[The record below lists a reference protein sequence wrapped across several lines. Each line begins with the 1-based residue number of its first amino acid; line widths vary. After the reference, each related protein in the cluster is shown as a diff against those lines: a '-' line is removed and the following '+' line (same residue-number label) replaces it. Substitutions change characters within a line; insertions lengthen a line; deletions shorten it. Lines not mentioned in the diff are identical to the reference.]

1 MSACRAP
8 RGLATRRRA
17 TVLAIGAAVA
27 ALSLTACSGGGASGG
42 SADTKFVQ
50 GKGGVDTVP
59 EGGRKDVP
67 QLSGKTLEGKPLDVA
82 DYKGKIVVLNVWGSW
97 CAPCRAEAP
106 NLAKVAKDTKA
117 KGVQF
122 IGINTRDDNPAP
134 ARKFEK
140 EYNVGY
146 PSLYDPIGKLMLRFP
161 KGSLNPQAI
170 PSTIVLDREGRI
182 AARALTPLSEE
193 RLRAMLEPLIAEK

>member
-17 TVLAIGAAVA
+17 TVLAVGATVA
-27 ALSLTACSGGGASGG
+27 ALSLTACGGGGTSGG

-50 GKGGVDTVP
+50 GKGGVDTVAK
-59 EGGRKDVP
+59 ENRKDAP
-67 QLSGKTLEGKPLDVA
+67 QLSGKTLEDKPLDVA

-97 CAPCRAEAP
+97 CAPCRAEAS

-122 IGINTRDDNPAP
+122 IGINTRDSNRAP
-134 ARKFEK
+134 ALRFEK
-140 EYNVGY
+140 EYGVDY

-193 RLRAMLEPLIAEK
+193 RLRSMVTPLIAEK

>member
-8 RGLATRRRA
+8 RRLATCRRA
-17 TVLAIGAAVA
+17 TVLATGAAVA
-27 ALSLTACSGGGASGG
+27 ALSLTACGSGGTSGG
-42 SADTKFVQ
+42 TADTKFVQ

-59 EGGRKDVP
+59 KADRQDAPE
-67 QLSGKTLEGKPLDVA
+67 LSGKTLEGKPLDVA

-106 NLAKVAKDTKA
+106 NLAKVSEDTKD

-122 IGINTRDDNPAP
+122 IGINTRDGNRAP
-134 ARKFEK
+134 ALRFEK
-140 EYNVGY
+140 AFKVDY

-170 PSTIVLDREGRI
+170 PSTIVLDRNGKI
-182 AARALTPLSEE
+182 AARALTPLSEDSV
-193 RLRAMLEPLIAEK
+193 RKMLDPLIAEK

>member
-8 RGLATRRRA
+8 RGLATRRRT
-17 TVLAIGAAVA
+17 TVLAIGATVA
-27 ALSLTACSGGGASGG
+27 ALSLTACGGGGTSGG

-50 GKGGVDTVP
+50 GKGGVDTVA
-59 EGGRKDVP
+59 EENRKDAP

-97 CAPCRAEAP
+97 CAPCRAEAS

-122 IGINTRDDNPAP
+122 IGINTRDSNRAP
-134 ARKFEK
+134 ALRFEK
-140 EYNVGY
+140 EYGVDY

-193 RLRAMLEPLIAEK
+193 RLRTMVTPLIAEK

>member
-8 RGLATRRRA
+8 QGLANRRRA
-17 TVLAIGAAVA
+17 TVLAVGATVA
-27 ALSLTACSGGGASGG
+27 ALSLTACGGGGTSGG

-50 GKGGVDTVP
+50 GKGGVDTVAKAN
-59 EGGRKDVP
+59 RKDAP

-97 CAPCRAEAP
+97 CTPCRAEAP
-106 NLAKVAKDTKA
+106 NLVKVAKDTKA

-122 IGINTRDDNPAP
+122 IGINTRDSNRAP
-134 ARKFEK
+134 ALSFEK
-140 EYNVGY
+140 EYGVGY
-146 PSLYDPIGKLMLRFP
+146 PSLYDPMGKLMLRFP
-161 KGSLNPQAI
+161 KGSLNPQTI

-193 RLRAMLEPLIAEK
+193 RLRSMVTPLIAEK

>member
-8 RGLATRRRA
+8 RRLATRRRA
-17 TVLAIGAAVA
+17 TVLATGAAVA
-27 ALSLTACSGGGASGG
+27 ALSLSACGSGGTSGG

-50 GKGGVDTVP
+50 GKGGIDTVAKGDRQGAP
-59 EGGRKDVP
+59 D
-67 QLSGKTLEGKPLDVA
+67 LSGKTLEGKPLDVA

-122 IGINTRDDNPAP
+122 IGINTRDGNRAP
-134 ARKFEK
+134 ALRFEK
-140 EYNVGY
+140 SFNVDY

-170 PSTIVLDREGRI
+170 PSTIVLDRNGEI
-182 AARALTPLSEE
+182 AARALTPLSEDSV
-193 RLRAMLEPLIAEK
+193 RKMLDPLIAEK

>member
-8 RGLATRRRA
+8 RGLANRRRA
-17 TVLAIGAAVA
+17 TVLAVGATVA
-27 ALSLTACSGGGASGG
+27 ALSLTACGGGGTSGG

-50 GKGGVDTVP
+50 GKGGVDTVSQ
-59 EGGRKDVP
+59 ENRKDAP

-82 DYKGKIVVLNVWGSW
+82 DYKGKVVVLNVWGSW
-97 CAPCRAEAP
+97 CTPCRAEAP
-106 NLAKVAKDTKA
+106 NLVKVAKDTKA

-122 IGINTRDDNPAP
+122 IGINTRDSNRAP
-134 ARKFEK
+134 ALSFEK
-140 EYNVGY
+140 EYGVGY
-146 PSLYDPIGKLMLRFP
+146 PSLYDPMGKLMLRFP
-161 KGSLNPQAI
+161 KGSLNPQTI

-193 RLRAMLEPLIAEK
+193 RLRSMITPLIAEK

>member
-17 TVLAIGAAVA
+17 TVLATGAAVA
-27 ALSLTACSGGGASGG
+27 ALSLTACSGGGTSGG

-50 GKGGVDTVP
+50 GKSGVDTVP
-59 EGGRKDVP
+59 EGDRKEALE
-67 QLSGKTLEGKPLDVA
+67 LSGKTLEGKPLEVA
-82 DYKGKIVVLNVWGSW
+82 DYKGKVVVLNVWGSW

-122 IGINTRDDNPAP
+122 VGINTRDSNRAP
-134 ARKFEK
+134 ALSFEK
-140 EYNVGY
+140 AYGVDY

-170 PSTIVLDREGRI
+170 PSTIVLDRQGRI

-193 RLRAMLEPLIAEK
+193 RLREMLNPLIAEK

>member
-134 ARKFEK
+134 ALKFEK

-182 AARALTPLSEE
+182 AVRALTPLSEE